1 MDFVELMTNPGLDP
15 INLKI
20 LDSLS
25 YEELK
30 QCCKASKEIEHY
42 IKTYCEKWKLLEEL
56 DEMKCVIKSRGEFMP
71 SDICVEVLWNDL
83 EVDEPEK
90 DFWAPTEQTPM
101 IKLFGRETFEYFENS
116 GNTVQLALFLDFI
129 KAYLDNQRTHHWTS
143 PLQFAVQKNRIDF
156 VNLMIAAPL
165 PLEDLDLN
173 GHIGGIWLMPMAV
186 RNDDIE
192 MVKLLLKFSEEK
204 DVNLDVSSYN
214 LETGVSE
221 NILGLATRLG
231 HFKIAKL
238 IQDVFE
244 GKIEKKDLQPV
255 IRKFK

>member
-1 MDFVELMTNPGLDP
+1 MEFVDLITNTGFDP
-15 INLKI
+15 INRNI
-20 LDSLS
+20 LDSLN

-30 QCCKASKEIEHY
+30 QFCQTSKEIEDY
-42 IKTYCEKWKLLEEL
+42 IKENSLKWKLLEKL
-56 DEMKCVIKSRGEFMP
+56 DERKCVIKHRGESMP
-71 SDICVEVLWNDL
+71 SDICEEVLWGDL
-83 EVDEPEK
+83 EVDQPDEY
-90 DFWAPTEQTPM
+90 FWATTDETPI
-101 IKLFGRETFEYFENS
+101 IKLFGRETFEYFEKE
-116 GNTVQLALFLDFI
+116 GNTAQLTLFLDFI

-231 HFKIAKL
+231 HFKIAQL

-244 GKIEKKDLQPV
+244 GKIDKKDLQPV
-255 IRKFK
+255 IRKFE